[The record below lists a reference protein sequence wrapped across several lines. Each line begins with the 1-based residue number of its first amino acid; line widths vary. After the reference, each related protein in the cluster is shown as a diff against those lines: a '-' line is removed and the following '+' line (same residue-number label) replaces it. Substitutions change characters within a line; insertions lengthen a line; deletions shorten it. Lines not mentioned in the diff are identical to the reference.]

1 MKKVLIIEDDE
12 KITEIERDYLEAN
25 DFEVEL
31 ASNGNE
37 GLEKALANN
46 YNLILLDIM
55 LPGIDGF
62 QICRNIRKVKET
74 PILMVSAKREDV
86 DKIRGFGL
94 GADDYIV
101 KPFSPSELVARVKS
115 HIARYERLTG
125 GKNQANIIN
134 FDDLEIN
141 LDAHRVFVGGN
152 EVVLANREFELLA
165 FLAQNPNIVFSRER
179 LFERIWGLD
188 SLGDSAT
195 VTVHINRLREKI
207 EANRDKIEY
216 NPNKP
221 RYIET
226 IWGSGYRFNA

>member
-25 DFEVEL
+25 GFEVEL
-31 ASNGNE
+31 TATGDE
-37 GLEKALANN
+37 GLQKALAGDFD
-46 YNLILLDIM
+46 LILLDIM
-55 LPGIDGF
+55 LPVVDGF
-62 QICRNIRKVKET
+62 NICRSIRKVKET

-86 DKIRGFGL
+86 DKVRALGL

-101 KPFSPSELVARVKS
+101 KPFSPNELVARVKS

-125 GKNQANIIN
+125 GKNQANVLV

-141 LDAHRVFVGGN
+141 LDAHRVFIAGE
-152 EVVLANREFELLA
+152 EVTLANREFELLA

-179 LFERIWGLD
+179 LFERIWGLEA
-188 SLGDSAT
+188 LGDSAT
-195 VTVHINRLREKI
+195 VTVHINRI
-207 EANRDKIEY
+207 RDKIEA

-226 IWGSGYRFNA
+226 IWGSGYRFNG

>member
-1 MKKVLIIEDDE
+1 MKKILIIEDDE

-31 ASNGNE
+31 TATGND
-37 GLEKALANN
+37 GLEKSISND
-46 YNLILLDIM
+46 YDLILLDIM
-55 LPGIDGF
+55 LPGVDGF
-62 QICRNIRKVKET
+62 QICREIRKIKET
-74 PILMVSAKREDV
+74 PILLVSAKREDV
-86 DKIRGFGL
+86 DKIRGLGI

-125 GKNQANIIN
+125 GKNQANILN
-134 FDDLEIN
+134 FGDLEIN
-141 LDAHRVFVGGN
+141 LDAHRVFVAGN
-152 EVVLANREFELLA
+152 EITLANREFELLA

-179 LFERIWGLD
+179 LFERIWGLEA
-188 SLGDSAT
+188 LGDSAT
-195 VTVHINRLREKI
+195 VTVHINRIREKI
-207 EANRDKIEY
+207 ET

-226 IWGSGYRFNA
+226 IWGSGYRFNF

>member
-1 MKKVLIIEDDE
+1 MKRVLIIEDDE

-31 ASNGNE
+31 AANGND
-37 GLEKALANN
+37 GLQKAISID

-62 QICRNIRKVKET
+62 NICRQIRKIKET
-74 PILMVSAKREDV
+74 PILLVSAKREEI
-86 DKIRGFGL
+86 DKIRGLGL

-101 KPFSPSELVARVKS
+101 KPFSPNELVARVKS
-115 HIARYERLTG
+115 HIARYERLTVN
-125 GKNQANIIN
+125 KSNNNTLN
-134 FDDLEIN
+134 FGELEIN
-141 LDAHRVFVGGN
+141 LEAHRVFVNGN
-152 EVVLANREFELLA
+152 EVILANREFELLT
-165 FLAQNPNIVFSRER
+165 FLAQNPNILFSREK

-188 SLGDSAT
+188 AIGDSAT
-195 VTVHINRLREKI
+195 VTVHINRIREKI
-207 EANRDKIEY
+207 EQ

-226 IWGSGYRFNA
+226 IWGSGYRFNS

>member
-31 ASNGNE
+31 AANGNE
-37 GLEKALANN
+37 GLEKSLAND
-46 YNLILLDIM
+46 YDLILLDIM
-55 LPGIDGF
+55 LPGVDGF
-62 QICRNIRKVKET
+62 QICRSIRKVKET
-74 PILMVSAKREDV
+74 PILMVSAKHEDV
-86 DKIRGFGL
+86 DKIRGLGL

-125 GKNQANIIN
+125 GKNQANVLN

-152 EVVLANREFELLA
+152 EVTLANREFELLA

-188 SLGDSAT
+188 ALGDSAT
-195 VTVHINRLREKI
+195 VTVHVNRI
-207 EANRDKIEY
+207 RDKIEH

-221 RYIET
+221 RHIET
-226 IWGSGYRFNA
+226 IWGSGYRFNE

>member
-31 ASNGNE
+31 AANGTE
-37 GLEKALANN
+37 GLEKSLAND
-46 YNLILLDIM
+46 YDLILLDIM
-55 LPGIDGF
+55 LPGVDGF

-74 PILMVSAKREDV
+74 PILLVSAKREDV
-86 DKIRGFGL
+86 DKIRGLGL

-125 GKNQANIIN
+125 GKNQANILN
-134 FDDLEIN
+134 FDDLVIN

-152 EVVLANREFELLA
+152 EVTLANREFELLV

-188 SLGDSAT
+188 ALGDSAT
-195 VTVHINRLREKI
+195 VTVHVNRI
-207 EANRDKIEY
+207 RDKIEH

-221 RYIET
+221 RHIET
-226 IWGSGYRFNA
+226 IWGSGYRFNAI

>member
-1 MKKVLIIEDDE
+1 MSKVLIIEDDE

-25 DFEVEL
+25 GFEVEL
-31 ASNGNE
+31 TSTGNE
-37 GLEKALANN
+37 GLAKSLNN
-46 YNLILLDIM
+46 DYDLILLDIM
-55 LPGIDGF
+55 LPGVDGF

-86 DKIRGFGL
+86 DKIRGLGL

-125 GKNQANIIN
+125 GKNQSNILN

-141 LDAHRVFVGGN
+141 LDAHRVFIAGN

-179 LFERIWGLD
+179 LFERIWGLEA
-188 SLGDSAT
+188 LGDSAT
-195 VTVHINRLREKI
+195 VTVHINRIREKI
-207 EANRDKIEY
+207 EN

-221 RYIET
+221 HYIET
-226 IWGSGYRFNA
+226 IWGSGYRFNSE